1 MPEYT
6 YGIDV
11 SHWSGRLN
19 YAKILASGYGKY
31 QKIPVFNYIKASE
44 GRLYRDN
51 LYAYHLMASRQAGIL
66 TGAYHYYREI
76 YDPVVQG
83 RLFATIYNDNG
94 ATDLPPCLDVEIIN
108 NPYLSPARVLE
119 CALTIADYTG
129 RKPIIYTGY
138 YVWRDKMRSAAWG
151 AGYPLWIADY
161 TPPLTLPSPWTAWT
175 FYQFSDSRG
184 DENWFNGSRSD
195 LDLLTTGQ
203 YTPPA
208 STTKQANLLQ
218 IITAEIGKLKRRLQ
232 PRHLRRPDPN
242 GSSSGHPPAR
252 PYR

>member
-1 MPEYT
+1 MAEYT

-19 YAKILASGYGKY
+19 YAKILSSGYGKY

-76 YDPVVQG
+76 YDPIVQG
-83 RLFATIYNDNG
+83 RWFASIYNDNG
-94 ATDLPPCLDVEIIN
+94 GTDLPPCLDVEIIN

-119 CALTIADYTG
+119 CARTIADYTC

-138 YVWRDKMRSAAWG
+138 YVWRDKMHSAAWS
-151 AGYPLWIADY
+151 ADYLLWIADY
-161 TPPLTLPSPWTAWT
+161 TPPLTLPSPWTRWT
-175 FYQFSDSRG
+175 FYQFSDSKG
-184 DENWFNGSRSD
+184 DENWFNGSRAD
-195 LDLLTTGQ
+195 LELLARGQ
-203 YTPPA
+203 YTPPE
-208 STTKQANLLQ
+208 STAKRANLLDF
-218 IITAEIGKLKRRLQ
+218 INTEVVKLKHRFQRRRQ
-232 PRHLRRPDPN
+232 SRPAMDF
-242 GSSSGHPPAR
+242 SLSDHPPAR